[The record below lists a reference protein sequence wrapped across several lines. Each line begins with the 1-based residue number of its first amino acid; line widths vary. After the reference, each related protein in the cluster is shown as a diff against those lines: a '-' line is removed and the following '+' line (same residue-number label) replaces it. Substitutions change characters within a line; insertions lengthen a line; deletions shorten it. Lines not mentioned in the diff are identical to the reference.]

1 MRVLWIA
8 VACGLL
14 STTASV
20 SAQELDPINNF
31 CIRFDHQSV
40 VKNSTLYIDGGRET
54 FINVKGTGSSAKQI
68 GNITEG
74 YSE

>member
-31 CIRFDHQSV
+31 CLRFDHQCKRV
-40 VKNSTLYIDGGRET
+40 LT
-54 FINVKGTGSSAKQI
+54 INVATASKELTFHSGRQ
-68 GNITEG
+68 E
-74 YSE
+74 